1 MLTIL
6 SFPDL
11 FNSPRLFFLVVQI
24 GSRTLK
30 TLLRHHEKT
39 ENVPDVCKYT
49 TATVKDETNKQFSKI
64 IYKQICQLTRKK
76 QVTLKVAFKPQKN
89 FPVCTSDP
97 RAKKKTCRRF
107 LITAINQ
114 NKNYKL
120 K

>member
-1 MLTIL
+1 MLIVL

-11 FNSPRLFFLVVQI
+11 FNSPRLFFLMVQI

-76 QVTLKVAFKPQKN
+76 QVTLKGAFKPQK
-89 FPVCTSDP
+89 TS
-97 RAKKKTCRRF
+97 RYVRQTHVRKKKNMSKIF
-107 LITAINQ
+107 N
-114 NKNYKL
+114 NSY
-120 K
+120 